1 MQLWAMIETALAVF
15 RLEEIAGADAATV
28 AWAARVREAFGKPE
42 NDQKGV
48 LSLDG
53 VMVERLHLAE
63 AERVL
68 ALDAAFHATRN
79 M

>member
-1 MQLWAMIETALAVF
+1 
-15 RLEEIAGADAATV
+15 
-28 AWAARVREAFGKPE
+28 
-42 NDQKGV
+42 V

-68 ALDAAFHATRN
+68 ALDAAIQATRN